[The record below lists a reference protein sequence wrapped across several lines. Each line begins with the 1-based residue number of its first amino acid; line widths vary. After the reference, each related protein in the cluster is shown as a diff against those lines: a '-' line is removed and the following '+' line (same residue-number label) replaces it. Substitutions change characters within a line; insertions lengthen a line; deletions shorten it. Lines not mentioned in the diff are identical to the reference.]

1 MIPDSRHRTSSR
13 LGTRARISWHSL
25 LHCVPLLGALAACG
39 PTDPA
44 APQQTQGIGQTARA
58 LESTLQASAEMP
70 VSTTTPPWSVDSR
83 PTVAAGNGVYLV
95 VWEMEGH
102 DTPDILAVRV
112 RASDGARLDSS
123 PLRIATGSPISDLPS
138 VAFDGANFL
147 VTWTDLSSS
156 PAIVGARVRASD
168 GALLDTAPLRISPPD
183 YLPQYSPT
191 VTFDGTN
198 YLVFWHG
205 YAWIGAGE
213 ADHRLQGIRI
223 RPSDGTRIESTS
235 FHVAPEEPAFHAASH
250 GGASLVAWA
259 DGGVKAARVDAA
271 GQVLDTTPLSL
282 SPASATQVRVAA
294 RAGEFLVLW
303 NEGAS
308 VKARRVRASDGALL
322 DSADILV
329 GSSAEFPLSTVWNGA
344 SFQATFDG
352 QDYRVLWQATRNGR
366 RELRTTRVSPSGT
379 VEAGAEDWLAA
390 FHAGS
395 AGDWV
400 GIAAQS
406 PAHFLVTYAQYDP
419 SVENNRTRFR
429 LVSPNDCSND
439 VSPPLVTCPATL
451 QSECA
456 YNDQLAVDMDV
467 GDNCGLQYVSNP
479 PQSRGRPGTW
489 TSSVVAVDIG
499 GNEASCDTEW
509 TVVDTRPPHLS
520 VNGSQSFTLPYGTP
534 FQEPGATGGDSCDGP
549 YLDTFY
555 WPNRIQVSGTVD
567 PQVPGTYT
575 LTYRLTDRSGN
586 TATTT
591 RTVTVLAP

>member
-1 MIPDSRHRTSSR
+1 MRC
-13 LGTRARISWHSL
+13 A
-25 LHCVPLLGALAACG
+25 PLLGALAACG

-44 APQQTQGIGQTARA
+44 APREEQGIGQTARA
-58 LESTLQASAEMP
+58 LESTLQASAETA
-70 VSTTTPPWSVDSR
+70 VSTTTPPWSVDAQ
-83 PTVAAGNGVYLV
+83 PTVAAGNGIYLV

-112 RASDGARLDSS
+112 RASDGALLDAS
-123 PLRIATGSPISDLPS
+123 PLHIATGSQVSYLPS

-147 VTWTDLSSS
+147 VTWTDLTSS

-168 GALLDTAPLRISPPD
+168 GALLDPTPLRISPPD

-205 YAWIGAGE
+205 FAWLGE
-213 ADHRLQGIRI
+213 GIADHRLQGIRI

-235 FHVAPEEPAFHAASH
+235 FHVAVNEPAFHAASQ
-250 GGASLVAWA
+250 GGTSLVAWA

-271 GQVLDTTPLSL
+271 GQVLDTPALNL

-294 RAGEFLVLW
+294 RAGEFLVIF
-303 NEGAS
+303 NEGTS
-308 VKARRVRASDGALL
+308 LKARRVRASDGALL
-322 DSADILV
+322 DSSDILV
-329 GSSAEFPLSTVWNGA
+329 GSGAEFPTDTGWNDA
-344 SFQATFDG
+344 SFSATFDG
-352 QDYRVLWQATRNGR
+352 QDYRVLWQASRGGGR
-366 RELRTTRVSPSGT
+366 QLRTTRVSPSGT
-379 VEAGAEDWLAA
+379 VEAGAEDGLAA

-419 SVENNRTRFR
+419 SVESNRTRFR
-429 LVSPNDCSND
+429 LVGPNDCSND

-451 QSECA
+451 QVECA
-456 YNDQLAVDMDV
+456 YGDQLAVDMDV

-479 PQSRGRPGTW
+479 PQRRDRSGTW
-489 TSSVVAVDIG
+489 TSSVIAVDIG
-499 GNEASCDTEW
+499 GNMASCDTVW
-509 TVVDTRPPHLS
+509 KVVDTRPPHLS
-520 VNGSQSFTLPYGTP
+520 VNGSQSLTLPYGTP

-549 YLDTFY
+549 YQDTLY
-555 WPNRIQVSGTVD
+555 WPNRIRVSGTVN

-575 LTYRLTDRSGN
+575 LTYRLTDLAGN
-586 TATTT
+586 SSTAT